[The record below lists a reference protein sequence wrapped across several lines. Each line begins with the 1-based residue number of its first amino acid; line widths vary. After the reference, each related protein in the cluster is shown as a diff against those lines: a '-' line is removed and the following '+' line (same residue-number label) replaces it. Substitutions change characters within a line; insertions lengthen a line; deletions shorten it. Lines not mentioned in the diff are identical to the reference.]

1 MQLKEFIEIIEKNK
15 ITIIRTWINSSK
27 IKELI
32 DNYSINEEL
41 FIKRYSFGFL
51 EHYIKTIKND
61 EKTQNSAVVI
71 DFLKYLKKQ
80 NLGVNELF
88 VLFIAFKDA
97 LVDFAFKNQN
107 QSLELFQEIN
117 FYFQKVFLTILDIY
131 SKSVEQVE
139 NALTKSIDIV
149 DRYVIMSRTNLQGII
164 TSVSSA
170 FCKISGYEAYE
181 LIGKSHNVI
190 RHQDMPK
197 ELFEDLWKTI
207 KSGNMWQGEIKNLKK
222 DGTFYWVKTTIH
234 PTFDDAGN
242 IISYDAITEDIT
254 SQKELKNQQNLL
266 VEQSKSAA
274 LGEMISMIAHQ
285 F

>member
-149 DRYVIMSRTNLQGII
+149 DRYVNMSRTNLQGII

-181 LIGKSHNVI
+181 LIGKSHNII

-207 KSGNMWQGEIKNLKK
+207 KSGNIWHGIVKNNTK
-222 DGTFYWVKTTIH
+222 DGNYYWVNATAYPSKTVDGKVRYISVRVK
-234 PTFDDAGN
+234 PTEQEILNA
-242 IISYDAITEDIT
+242 
-254 SQKELKNQQNLL
+254 LNLY
-266 VEQSKSAA
+266 SK
-274 LGEMISMIAHQ
+274 LN
-285 F
+285 